1 MYNIYLLILSWICCL
16 QIFFSSNA
24 QLKMNQASFFID
36 TALIEDCLDLDS
48 LLSAG
53 EMGFNA
59 IELNQSFIKKYV
71 KETLENN
78 FFEFHFDLYYYFY
91 DAKTCQNCNIT
102 DVPCNSVQIKI
113 IITYQ
118 TLKTEKI
125 IRYELKER
133 N

>member
-78 FFEFHFDLYYYFY
+78 FPEFHFDLYYYFY

>member
-1 MYNIYLLILSWICCL
+1 
-16 QIFFSSNA
+16 
-24 QLKMNQASFFID
+24 
-36 TALIEDCLDLDS
+36 
-48 LLSAG
+48 
-53 EMGFNA
+53 MGFNA

>member
-1 MYNIYLLILSWICCL
+1 
-16 QIFFSSNA
+16 
-24 QLKMNQASFFID
+24 MNQASFFID

-78 FFEFHFDLYYYFY
+78 FPEFHFDLYYYFY